1 MLKNR
6 KVIRIEWGDC
16 DAAGVVF
23 YPRYLAYFDAC
34 THALF
39 ERAGCSQ
46 RDMQSRYQILGFPLA
61 EIRARFFIPCSY
73 DVDVV
78 VETCVTEFRRSS
90 FEVQHRLYK
99 GDVLA
104 VEAFET
110 RVCVARPAGDTQK
123 LEARPIP
130 PEFVECLSEPES

>member
-39 ERAGCSQ
+39 ERAGCRQ
-46 RDMQSRYQILGFPLA
+46 RDMQSRYHILGFPLA
-61 EIRARFFIPCSY
+61 EIRARFIIPCSY
-73 DVDVV
+73 DEDVA

-99 GDVLA
+99 GDALA

-110 RVCVARPAGDTQK
+110 RVCAARPAGDTQK

-130 PEFVECLSEPES
+130 PEFVKCLSEPES

>member
-6 KVIRIEWGDC
+6 KAIRIEWGDC

-39 ERAGCSQ
+39 ERAGCRQ
-46 RDMQSRYQILGFPLA
+46 QDMQKKYQILGFSLA
-61 EIRARFFIPCSY
+61 EIRARFIVPCSY
-73 DVDVV
+73 DEDVV

-90 FEVQHRLYK
+90 FKVQHRLYK
-99 GDVLA
+99 GDALA

-110 RVCVARPAGDTQK
+110 RVCVARPASHPEK
-123 LEARPIP
+123 LEPRPIP
-130 PEFVECLSEPES
+130 PEFVRSLSNRES

>member
-39 ERAGCSQ
+39 ERAGCRQ
-46 RDMQSRYQILGFPLA
+46 RDMQNRYQILGFPLA
-61 EIRARFFIPCSY
+61 EIRARFIVPCSY
-73 DVDVV
+73 DEDIV

-99 GDVLA
+99 GDALA
-104 VEAFET
+104 AEAFET

-123 LEARPIP
+123 LEAKPIP
-130 PEFVECLSEPES
+130 LKFVKCLSDPES

>member
-6 KVIRIEWGDC
+6 KAIRIEWGDC

-39 ERAGCSQ
+39 ERAGCRQ
-46 RDMQSRYQILGFPLA
+46 QDMQKKYQILGFPLV
-61 EIRARFFIPCSY
+61 EIRARFIVPTRY
-73 DVDVV
+73 DEDVV

-90 FEVQHRLYK
+90 FDLQHRLYK

-110 RVCVARPAGDTQK
+110 RVCVAHPAGASEK
-123 LEARPIP
+123 FEGRPIP
-130 PEFVECLSEPES
+130 PEFVEKLSAPES